1 MSIPVAAENSGGPK
15 QETPAFLGR
24 MRGRLA
30 RPLLAGLVVLSLAV
44 GGYWAWNA
52 GMLGGGKHGKQ
63 LPEPVAA
70 VHPVAAHR
78 PAAEAGTAVSP
89 GGAIRLGIEQQDA
102 IGLKVA
108 KIESGEAFNVL
119 TAPGRVAPDENRYA
133 FITPRAAGVVRTVT
147 AHIGQDVKAGELLAT
162 IDSQVVGEARLQ
174 LYSLLQS
181 LDIARTQAGWQQ
193 KIHESTVEMLDRI
206 RKQESPETI
215 SQAMANRAV
224 GDNRERLMSA
234 YAQYR
239 LALATM
245 SRNKELHSQN
255 LITTKQFETV
265 TAEYEV
271 AQSSYQSLMDQ
282 TGFQSQLANTRA
294 QQALRQ
300 AEAAVRAAQERL
312 RILGVKSDG
321 TEPNVDRGRVVGIA
335 PAASTAASVEKLP
348 ESSPE
353 PEKILPA
360 GTPGVASPSGSH
372 VPHSDRHTEA
382 PVSTYSIWAPF
393 DGTVLD
399 REMIVPGV
407 AVEITHRIFTLAD
420 LSSVWIEASIHE
432 SDFNM
437 LAVSRGAAV
446 RFHSPAYPGRVFEGK
461 VIYTGDLVE
470 EKSRTVKL
478 LAEASNPDRLLKPG
492 MFVEV
497 EVRSPQD
504 KPAARVPISALLTQG
519 SRTFVFVRTGPEEF
533 TPREVVVD
541 TPQGD
546 LALVLRGLKVGDE
559 VVTSGGSKL
568 KAMAV
573 QLADAGNK

>member
-1 MSIPVAAENSGGPK
+1 MSTPVSTGSPAGRTSWNSAFRTRIRGRAALYAAAGVAA
-15 QETPAFLGR
+15 
-24 MRGRLA
+24 
-30 RPLLAGLVVLSLAV
+30 AGLGAAGLWYSGAF
-44 GGYWAWNA
+44 GGSV
-52 GMLGGGKHGKQ
+52 Q
-63 LPEPVAA
+63 TPEPRAA
-70 VHPVAAHR
+70 R
-78 PAAEAGTAVSP
+78 PAAAASADAGPASTP
-89 GGAIRLGIEQQDA
+89 GGAVRLGADQQRA

-108 KIESGEAFNVL
+108 RIEAGDAYDML
-119 TAPGRVAPDENRYA
+119 TAPGRVAPDETKYA

-147 AHIGQDVKAGELLAT
+147 AHIGQDVKAGDLLAT

-174 LYSLLQS
+174 LYTLLQS
-181 LDIARTQAGWQQ
+181 LEIARTQADWQER
-193 KIHESTVEMLDRI
+193 IHESTMELLDRI
-206 RKQESPETI
+206 RKHESPETI
-215 SQAMANRAV
+215 SQAMADRAV
-224 GDNRERLMSA
+224 GDTRQQLMSA

-245 SRNKELHSQN
+245 SRNRELYAQK

-321 TEPNVDRGRVVGIA
+321 TEPDVDRGRVVGVA
-335 PAASTAASVEKLP
+335 PTTSPAASVDKLP
-348 ESSPE
+348 ESKPE
-353 PEKILPA
+353 PEKILPTETPAVVPPA
-360 GTPGVASPSGSH
+360 GMRGPRHA
-372 VPHSDRHTEA
+372 DRHGEA

-407 AVEITHRIFTLAD
+407 AVETIHRIFTLAD
-420 LSSVWIEASIHE
+420 LSSVWVEASVHE

-437 LAVSRGAAV
+437 LARSRGGAV
-446 RFHSPAYPGRVFEGK
+446 RFRSPAYPGRVFEGK
-461 VIYTGDLVE
+461 VIYSGDLVE

-478 LAEASNPDRLLKPG
+478 LAEAMNPDRLLKPG

-497 EVRSPQD
+497 EIRSPRD
-504 KPAARVPISALLTQG
+504 KPAARVPTSALLTQG

-533 TPREVVVD
+533 APREVVVE
-541 TPQGD
+541 TPEGE
-546 LALVLRGLKVGDE
+546 LSPVRSGLEAGDE
-559 VVTSGGSKL
+559 VVTAGGSKL
-568 KAMAV
+568 KAMSV
-573 QLADAGNK
+573 QLADASAK